1 MNQPRDHQTHPL
13 RNNLI
18 VYTACYCLARNLAF
32 SAFHYALMVLWNCLE
47 RLVLQLAYASGD
59 QSRLDILM
67 RFFTVMYR
75 TYLV

>member
-1 MNQPRDHQTHPL
+1 MPARPTEPAWFNCLGKRSQPGSIPGRGP
-13 RNNLI
+13 
-18 VYTACYCLARNLAF
+18 
-32 SAFHYALMVLWNCLE
+32 CLE

-59 QSRLDILM
+59 QSRLDKLM